1 MASPAELPRRMK
13 QTMPMIQTLKKHTR
27 RLLESRW
34 CPLVL
39 AMVAMLLVSGTLH
52 SGIQFDDYVHRIK
65 FQEPNLWPDA
75 PNTIVGLFAF
85 GNGNP
90 EQLHQAMEIGMV
102 PWWTSKALKVAFFR
116 PVTAMTHWVDY
127 HLWPDNYAMMHL
139 HSILWFG
146 GFVLMAALVYRRF
159 MTPYLVAGLATMLFA
174 IDDAHGIPVGWLAN
188 RNALVAAVFGFL
200 ALIGHDRWRRQ
211 GHRGGAVYAP
221 LAFLLGLLSAE
232 AGLGAG
238 AYLLSYEIFMVKE
251 KLSKKIKALLP
262 YAAVFVGWYTLYKI
276 FGFGTS
282 GSGAYI
288 DPGQQP
294 LAYLNVLW
302 ERIPVLLYGQWLFP
316 NAFVY
321 GMLPKPFAYWVLA
334 AIYAILIGIV
344 LVLIPI
350 LKRDAVS
357 RFWALGMVLA
367 LLPVCA
373 MAPDNR
379 LLIFCGLGAMGLL
392 ARLLTVWF
400 EKTEW
405 LPRAKPWRALAG
417 SYVYILILVHFVI
430 APLIL
435 PPQSQGVDKMEE
447 VTLERPILELS
458 REMDFNGKTLVFVN
472 PPLPFTVMHL
482 PFFCHDRTIAA
493 PDAVRV
499 LASGLSSDLTITR
512 TDERTFEIEAQ
523 GGFITNTF
531 DRLYRGF
538 TDPMT
543 QGQRIELSD
552 MVAEVLTLTQ
562 DQRPLKVSFTFS
574 KPLENGTICFYKWK
588 KAGFIPFKPPD
599 IGHAVRL
606 TKVNMPL

>member
-1 MASPAELPRRMK
+1 MK
-13 QTMPMIQTLKKHTR
+13 QTMPMIKTLKKHTR

-39 AMVAMLLVSGTLH
+39 AMVAMLLVSGTLG

-65 FQEPNLWPDA
+65 FQEPNLWPGDH
-75 PNTIVGLFAF
+75 NTIVGLFAF

-102 PWWTSKALKVAFFR
+102 PWWTSKALKIAFFR
-116 PVTAMTHWVDY
+116 PVTALTHWVDY

-146 GFVLMAALVYRRF
+146 VFVLTAALVYRRF
-159 MTPYLVAGLATMLFA
+159 MTPYWVAGLATLLFA

-200 ALIGHDRWRRQ
+200 ALLGHDRWRRQ

-251 KLSKKIKALLP
+251 KLPKKIMALLP
-262 YAAVFVGWYTLYKI
+262 YAAVFAGWYTLYKI
-276 FGFGTS
+276 FGFGAS

-302 ERIPVLLYGQWLFP
+302 ERIPVLLYGQWFFP

-321 GMLPKPFAYWVLA
+321 GMLPKPFAYGVLA
-334 AIYAILIGIV
+334 AIYAILIGIF

-400 EKTEW
+400 EKAEW
-405 LPRAKPWRALAG
+405 LPRAKAHT
-417 SYVYILILVHFVI
+417 ST
-430 APLIL
+430 
-435 PPQSQGVDKMEE
+435 S
-447 VTLERPILELS
+447 
-458 REMDFNGKTLVFVN
+458 
-472 PPLPFTVMHL
+472 
-482 PFFCHDRTIAA
+482 
-493 PDAVRV
+493 
-499 LASGLSSDLTITR
+499 
-512 TDERTFEIEAQ
+512 
-523 GGFITNTF
+523 
-531 DRLYRGF
+531 
-538 TDPMT
+538 
-543 QGQRIELSD
+543 
-552 MVAEVLTLTQ
+552 
-562 DQRPLKVSFTFS
+562 
-574 KPLENGTICFYKWK
+574 
-588 KAGFIPFKPPD
+588 
-599 IGHAVRL
+599 
-606 TKVNMPL
+606 